1 MENHCI
7 IGNNTLLSKGL
18 NQVLENFERTKVV
31 LLTFGESS
39 TMDFNKSEKPDF
51 LWMDVTNEIKPAL
64 KICQQFN
71 KKFPESKN
79 FVFCDNKDPLIV
91 KNFLKAGI
99 SGYFL
104 PHCNTKNIKE
114 AISQSIKGRIYIDPK
129 LRHFLTQNIL
139 DIVPAV
145 PAKHSLTKRE
155 KEILQLIVE
164 EYTTQEIANK
174 LFISFCTVETHRLHL
189 IQKMGVRNT
198 AGLVREAV
206 ARNIYPISMNSMTF

>member
-1 MENHCI
+1 MEYHCI

-18 NQVLENFERTKVV
+18 NLVLENIEQTKVIYSEFAEFSKIN
-31 LLTFGESS
+31 LIK
-39 TMDFNKSEKPDF
+39 NEKPDF
-51 LWMDVTNEIKPAL
+51 LWMDVPNDIKPAL
-64 KICQQFN
+64 KICHQIHN
-71 KKFPESKN
+71 IFPQSKS
-79 FVFCDNKDPLIV
+79 FVFCDNKDPIV
-91 KNFLKAGI
+91 IKDFLKAGI

-114 AISQSIKGRIYIDPK
+114 AINQSYKGRIYIDPK
-129 LRHFLTQNIL
+129 LRQYLTQNIL
-139 DIVPAV
+139 EIVPSIPV
-145 PAKHSLTKRE
+145 KNSLTKRE

-198 AGLVREAV
+198 AGLVREAL
-206 ARNIYPISMNSMTF
+206 ARNIYQTSMNSMTF

>member
-1 MENHCI
+1 MEHHCI

-18 NQVLENFERTKVV
+18 NLVLENFGQTKVV
-31 LLTFGESS
+31 LTNFGEISS
-39 TMDFNKSEKPDF
+39 LNLLIDEKPDF
-51 LWMDVTNEIKPAL
+51 LWMDVPNEIQQAL
-64 KICQQFN
+64 KICHQIH
-71 KKFPESKN
+71 KKFPQSKS
-79 FVFCDNKDPLIV
+79 FVFCDNKDPLII
-91 KNFLKAGI
+91 KDFLKAGI

-114 AISQSIKGRIYIDPK
+114 AISQSYKDKIYIDPK
-129 LRHFLTQNIL
+129 LRQFLTQNIL
-139 DIVPAV
+139 DIVPSV
-145 PAKHSLTKRE
+145 PVRNSLTKRE
-155 KEILQLIVE
+155 KEILTLIVE

-206 ARNIYPISMNSMTF
+206 AQNIYQASMNSMTF